1 MCSVPRQSQPITT
14 SRRSRA
20 SFTPA
25 AVMPALRAR
34 TASRTARRS
43 CACKASSW
51 RGTAATRRAGGPASN
66 CAVVRMRRIRAVSV
80 AAGTRD
86 DIRMK
91 SRADYPGVITDQ
103 EAAMPITVER
113 VDFVPVASRD
123 RERSKSFYTETLGL
137 PLERDTPTGFE
148 VRAGQ
153 VTLGV
158 WEPERMG
165 LPFEPNH
172 NGISLRVP
180 DVAEARA
187 TLERDGVEFTGETID
202 TGVCHMAF
210 LHDPD
215 GNTIMLHRRYAPV

>member
-1 MCSVPRQSQPITT
+1 
-14 SRRSRA
+14 
-20 SFTPA
+20 
-25 AVMPALRAR
+25 
-34 TASRTARRS
+34 
-43 CACKASSW
+43 
-51 RGTAATRRAGGPASN
+51 
-66 CAVVRMRRIRAVSV
+66 
-80 AAGTRD
+80 
-86 DIRMK
+86 
-91 SRADYPGVITDQ
+91 
-103 EAAMPITVER
+103 
-113 VDFVPVASRD
+113 
-123 RERSKSFYTETLGL
+123 
-137 PLERDTPTGFE
+137 

>member
-1 MCSVPRQSQPITT
+1 VDDPLRLLISILALLAGFAGLDEAFAQS
-14 SRRSRA
+14 A
-20 SFTPA
+20 
-25 AVMPALRAR
+25 
-34 TASRTARRS
+34 
-43 CACKASSW
+43 
-51 RGTAATRRAGGPASN
+51 
-66 CAVVRMRRIRAVSV
+66 
-80 AAGTRD
+80 
-86 DIRMK
+86 
-91 SRADYPGVITDQ
+91 Y
-103 EAAMPITVER
+103 
-113 VDFVPVASRD
+113 
-123 RERSKSFYTETLGL
+123 
-137 PLERDTPTGFE
+137 TPTGFE

-187 TLERDGVEFTGETID
+187 TLERDGVQFTGETID